1 MTTAHAGEPAEEQRQ
16 EEMLADLRHQV
27 IRLLAEIPRLPSAL
41 RVRIGDV
48 GVELEWNAGT
58 PAVSAPPS
66 AVATSLPA
74 VATSL
79 PAGDTILPA
88 AQTTAGTEEA
98 APDTS
103 DYVCAPTVGVFFR
116 APQPGSPPFVVE
128 GDSVSAGQQVAII
141 EAMKLFLPVEAEKAG
156 RVTRILAADG
166 GSVEFGERLIAID
179 DIEP

>member
-48 GVELEWNAGT
+48 GVELEWNSGT
-58 PAVSAPPS
+58 PAVPAP
-66 AVATSLPA
+66 APA

-79 PAGDTILPA
+79 PAGDTSPPA

-103 DYVCAPTVGVFFR
+103 NFVCAPTVGVFFR

>member
-1 MTTAHAGEPAEEQRQ
+1 MTTAHAGEPAGEQRQ

-48 GVELEWNAGT
+48 GVELEWNGGT
-58 PAVSAPPS
+58 PAAP
-66 AVATSLPA
+66 APA

-79 PAGDTILPA
+79 PPGDTILPA
-88 AQTTAGTEEA
+88 AQPTAGTEEA
-98 APDTS
+98 AQDTS
-103 DYVCAPTVGVFFR
+103 EYVCAPTVGVFFR